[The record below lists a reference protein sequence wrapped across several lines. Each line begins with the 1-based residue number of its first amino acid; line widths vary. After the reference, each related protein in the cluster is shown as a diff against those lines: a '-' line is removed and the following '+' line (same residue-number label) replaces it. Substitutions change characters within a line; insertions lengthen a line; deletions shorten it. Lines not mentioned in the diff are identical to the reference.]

1 MADSVPQPFRG
12 FRPEALQFLVDLSL
26 NNERAWF
33 QPRKGDYE
41 RLLKE
46 PLEALCGALA
56 ERFADRGIPMVADA
70 KRSPFRIYRD
80 TRFSKDKSPYKT
92 NIGADFPWSEG
103 PETTGDEPIHGRPGG
118 YFHLSPTGSFVG
130 GGMWHPEPQR
140 LATWRALVDGDPARV
155 HAAIDDADFVK
166 THGGVSGDGESLK
179 RVPAGYAADHP
190 DAELLRLKNVVF
202 GRELTEREI
211 GSPRLPDLLCDAFA
225 AAAPVFRLLAAL

>member
-70 KRSPFRIYRD
+70 KRS
-80 TRFSKDKSPYKT
+80 
-92 NIGADFPWSEG
+92 A
-103 PETTGDEPIHGRPGG
+103 TGNC
-118 YFHLSPTGSFVG
+118 
-130 GGMWHPEPQR
+130 
-140 LATWRALVDGDPARV
+140 RA
-155 HAAIDDADFVK
+155 
-166 THGGVSGDGESLK
+166 VSCWL
-179 RVPAGYAADHP
+179 HT
-190 DAELLRLKNVVF
+190 LLP
-202 GRELTEREI
+202 ELTT
-211 GSPRLPDLLCDAFA
+211 P
-225 AAAPVFRLLAAL
+225 